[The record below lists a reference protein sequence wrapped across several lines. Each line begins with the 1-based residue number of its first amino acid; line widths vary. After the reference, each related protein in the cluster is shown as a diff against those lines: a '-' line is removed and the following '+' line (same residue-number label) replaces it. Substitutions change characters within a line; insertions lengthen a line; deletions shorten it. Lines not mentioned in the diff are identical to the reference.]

1 MAKHFALQ
9 IVYDLARKRVE
20 TSSRTV
26 KQTHGEWLRARAQLV
41 RLESER
47 HRYVETLARQRSK
60 GDAGFYPAAVEGWQT
75 LRLRL
80 QRGREMVDATHSAW
94 QQAMKVWQ
102 EQEKR
107 VQALAVLMQRHRD
120 ELVRRESM
128 RERKVHDEISSRNFI
143 AARQETLSGLAWEEH
158 LS

>member
-20 TSSRTV
+20 ISSRTV

-41 RLESER
+41 RLESGRR
-47 HRYVETLARQRSK
+47 HYVETLARQRSK

-75 LRLRL
+75 LKLRL
-80 QRGREMVDATHSAW
+80 QQGRERVDTTHAAW

-102 EQEKR
+102 EQEQR

-120 ELVRRESM
+120 ELARRDAT
-128 RERKVHDEISSRNFI
+128 RERKLHDDLSARNFI
-143 AARQETLSGLAWEEH
+143 ASRQESLSGLAWEEH